1 MMHQINLA
9 MIQKRIIPAG
19 NDPRIHLL
27 VFHQTPGEMSVFH
40 ISMDLDIGIDLVMT
54 NPNSNFGLAVNVTL
68 MEKTADIGSNMTPP
82 ALVEHQ
88 LCKRFIHPP
97 NVATF

>member
-19 NDPRIHLL
+19 NDPRIYLL
-27 VFHQTPGEMSVFH
+27 VFHQTPGEVGF
-40 ISMDLDIGIDLVMT
+40 VMT
-54 NPNSNFGLAVNVTL
+54 NPNSSFGLAVNVTL

-82 ALVEHQ
+82 ASVEHQ